1 MNKISIAL
9 CTYNGEKYLAEQ
21 LQSLFD
27 QSLSPDEIVISD
39 DGSKDG
45 TLAIVE
51 TFKLKNRIPIRVLTH
66 DQNLGVYRNFIHC
79 IENCTGDIIFT
90 CDQDD
95 YWMPNKLEKHMFIH
109 TNNPEVDLVYS
120 NAEVVLNTLDHV
132 LYPLWETESIL
143 DVQKGKSSFSSLVVK
158 GQSIAGCCMS
168 FKKSFFDKILPVPD
182 LVYHDDWIAT
192 SACLSGKIIGL
203 PEPLIKYRQH
213 GGKVVGTVRGS
224 KLSFYKSLFTNV
236 TFYHEA
242 DTYIAQR
249 HHRVYDSM
257 AKHTYLAQ
265 FIQNQNIKAVTELYD
280 ARSNYR
286 SRQLFDV
293 ISSLTQELLKG
304 HYKAIN
310 GVWTYLKD
318 LYNLIFIKLSKNKAK

>member
-1 MNKISIAL
+1 MKTISIAL
-9 CTYNGEKYLAEQ
+9 CTYNGEKYLTEQ

-27 QSLSPDEIVISD
+27 QTLKPNEIVISD

-45 TLAIVE
+45 TLEIVAQ
-51 TFKLKNRIPIRVLTH
+51 FQSKNLIPIRLLKH
-66 DQNLGVYRNFIHC
+66 EKNLGVYKNFIHC
-79 IENCTGDIIFT
+79 IEQCESEIVFT

-95 YWMPNKLEKHMFIH
+95 YWMPDKLEKHMRIH
-109 TNNPEVDLVYS
+109 ENEAIDLVYS
-120 NAEVVLNTLDHV
+120 NAEVVLNTLDNI
-132 LYPLWETESIL
+132 LYPLWERESIL

-168 FKKSFFDKILPVPD
+168 FKKSFFEKILPVPD

-213 GGKVVGTVRGS
+213 DGNVVGTVRGS

-265 FIQNQNIKAVTELYD
+265 FIQNQNIKAVIELYD

>member
-1 MNKISIAL
+1 MIKISIAL

-27 QSLSPDEIVISD
+27 QSLSPDEIVVSD
-39 DGSKDG
+39 DGSKDS
-45 TLAIVE
+45 TLVIVE
-51 TFKLKNRIPIRVLTH
+51 TFKLRDRIPIRVLTH

-95 YWMPNKLEKHMFIH
+95 YWMPNKLEKHMLIH

-132 LYPLWETESIL
+132 LYPLWERESIL

-168 FKKSFFDKILPVPD
+168 FKKSFFEKILPVPD

-213 GGKVVGTVRGS
+213 GGNVVGTVRGS

-249 HHRVYDSM
+249 HHRVYDNM
-257 AKHTYLAQ
+257 ANHRYLAQ

-286 SRQLFDV
+286 SRTVIDV
-293 ISSLTQELLKG
+293 VNTLTQQLKKG
-304 HYKAIN
+304 HYRALN